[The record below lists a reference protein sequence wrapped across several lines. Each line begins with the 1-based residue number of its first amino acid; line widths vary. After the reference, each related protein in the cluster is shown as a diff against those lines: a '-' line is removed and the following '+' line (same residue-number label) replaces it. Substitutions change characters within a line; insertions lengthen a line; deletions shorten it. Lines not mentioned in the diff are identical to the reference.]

1 MAKMKYVVFGVLL
14 LKNNVMKQFWNER
27 YTEDTFTYGKAP
39 NEFLKENIHLLPKGN
54 ILFVAEGEGRNA
66 VFAAKNGFKVC
77 AFDYSESGQQKA
89 LLLAK
94 ENGVTID
101 YLVADVLELP
111 YEKESFD
118 ALVFIFAHFP
128 TEIRKEAHLKLLE
141 LLKPGGKI
149 LSEAFGKEQLNYTSG
164 GPKDIDMLFSEEEVK
179 NEFPNVRYEHLSTD
193 KIVLN
198 EGLYHQGEGVVVVQ
212 FIGTKK

>member
-1 MAKMKYVVFGVLL
+1 
-14 LKNNVMKQFWNER
+14 MKQFWNER
-27 YTEDTFTYGKAP
+27 FTQDTFAYGKEP
-39 NEFLKENIHLLPKGN
+39 NQFLKENIHLLPKGN
-54 ILFVAEGEGRNA
+54 ILFVAEGEGRNV
-66 VFAAKNGFKVC
+66 VFAAKNGFKVS

-94 ENGVTID
+94 EIGVTID
-101 YLVADVLELP
+101 YEVSDVLELP

-128 TEIRKEAHLKLLE
+128 AEIRKEAHLKLLE
-141 LLKPGGKI
+141 LLKPEGEI
-149 LSEAFGKEQLNYTSG
+149 LFEAFGKEQLNYTSG

-179 NEFPNVRYEHLSTD
+179 NEFPNIVFERLSTEKVILD
-193 KIVLN
+193 
-198 EGLYHQGEGVVVVQ
+198 EGLFHQGEGVVVR

>member
-1 MAKMKYVVFGVLL
+1 
-14 LKNNVMKQFWNER
+14 MKQFWNER
-27 YTEDTFTYGKAP
+27 YDEDVFAYGTAP
-39 NEFLKENIHLLPKGN
+39 NQFLKDAIHYIPQGN

-66 VFAAKNGFKVC
+66 VFAAKKGLKVS

-89 LLLAK
+89 LSLAQMH
-94 ENGVTID
+94 NVTID
-101 YLVADVLELP
+101 YLVSDVLALP

-118 ALVFIFAHFP
+118 GLVLIFAHFP
-128 TEIRKEAHLKLLE
+128 AEIRKHAHLKLLE

-149 LSEAFGKEQLNYTSG
+149 IFEAFEKEQLNYTSG

-179 NEFPNVRYEHLSTD
+179 NEFPAISFDSLSTE
-193 KIVLN
+193 KIVLD
-198 EGLYHQGEGVVVVQ
+198 EGLFHQGEGVVVR